1 MSLGNLSF
9 VVNLVNAYAVGD
21 RVRVFNSAAPTIWVQ
36 GVIITIASTT
46 ITVNVDLLNG
56 SGTYATWKFGLAGE
70 RGAVG
75 PTGAQG
81 TSITF
86 KGSVA
91 TVVLLPSAGNAV
103 NDAWIVDADG
113 DLYVWNG
120 LSWTNAGQ
128 IVGPTGAQGVA
139 GPTGAQGVTGPASTV
154 TGPTGAQG
162 VTGPSVT
169 GPTGATG
176 ATGPANFNLIG
187 AQYLA
192 STTLTAADRATIV
205 KMNSS
210 NPMAL
215 TVAPDGTGG
224 FTFDTGTQI
233 VVAQLG
239 VGQITITPGSGV
251 TVLTEGA
258 RYITKSRYAVASL
271 IKLGANQW
279 LLSGNLTV

>member
-1 MSLGNLSF
+1 MSLGNLAF
-9 VVNLVNAYAVGD
+9 TVNLVNAYAVGD
-21 RVRVFNSAAPTIWVQ
+21 RVRVFNTAAPTIWME
-36 GVIITIASTT
+36 GVIITIASTV
-46 ITVNVDLLNG
+46 ITVSVDLLNG
-56 SGTYATWKFGLAGE
+56 SGTYTTWKFGLAGE
-70 RGAVG
+70 RGQIG

-86 KGSVA
+86 KGSRA
-91 TVVLLPSAGNAV
+91 TFALLPATGNAV

-120 LSWTNAGQ
+120 FSWTNAGQ
-128 IVGPTGAQGVA
+128 IVGPTGPQGNSITGPQGPT
-139 GPTGAQGVTGPASTV
+139 GPTGAPSTVTGPQGVTGPTGPGV
-154 TGPTGAQG
+154 TGPTG
-162 VTGPSVT
+162 P
-169 GPTGATG
+169 
-176 ATGPANFNLIG
+176 TGPANFNLIG

-192 STTLTAADRATIV
+192 STTLGSADRATIV

-210 NPMAL
+210 NPMVL
-215 TVAPDGTGG
+215 TVPLDGTGG

-239 VGQITITPGSGV
+239 VGQITITPGAGV
-251 TVLTEGA
+251 SVLTEGA